1 MTLPVKVAMPRVA
14 DIYAPHEFHG
24 TREEVMVPA
33 SSRVL
38 ESILGASPASSK
50 AGLNSLPGSTVAI
63 FSKVRT

>member
-1 MTLPVKVAMPRVA
+1 MTSPVKVAMPRVA

-33 SSRVL
+33 SS
-38 ESILGASPASSK
+38 K